1 VIGFQST
8 HRDIFLPAYLSVYPE
23 AYNYMG
29 SSISSKRNVK
39 MKMDAVDASLLVL
52 NTMSAFL
59 IVGIGKFD
67 LFGVD
72 FAATLF
78 SPAGFGPVDGVGNW
92 IRGNYHNDSYKRQRG
107 TEFAGKRHQELR

>member
-1 VIGFQST
+1 M
-8 HRDIFLPAYLSVYPE
+8 RLCWY
-23 AYNYMG
+23 
-29 SSISSKRNVK
+29 
-39 MKMDAVDASLLVL
+39 L

-78 SPAGFGPVDGVGNW
+78 SPAGFGLSTAWGKW

>member
-1 VIGFQST
+1 
-8 HRDIFLPAYLSVYPE
+8 
-23 AYNYMG
+23 MG

-78 SPAGFGPVDGVGNW
+78 RRLASACRRRGNW

>member
-1 VIGFQST
+1 
-8 HRDIFLPAYLSVYPE
+8 
-23 AYNYMG
+23 
-29 SSISSKRNVK
+29 

-78 SPAGFGPVDGVGNW
+78 SPAGFGLSTAWVIDT
-92 IRGNYHNDSYKRQRG
+92 RQLPQRFLQ
-107 TEFAGKRHQELR
+107 TTTRN

>member
-1 VIGFQST
+1 M
-8 HRDIFLPAYLSVYPE
+8 RLCWYLIPC
-23 AYNYMG
+23 
-29 SSISSKRNVK
+29 RR
-39 MKMDAVDASLLVL
+39 
-52 NTMSAFL
+52 FL

-78 SPAGFGPVDGVGNW
+78 SPAGFGLSTAWVIGYAA
-92 IRGNYHNDSYKRQRG
+92 ITTTISYKRQRG

>member
-8 HRDIFLPAYLSVYPE
+8 HRAIFSYLLTYR
-23 AYNYMG
+23 YILKHIIIWG

-78 SPAGFGPVDGVGNW
+78 FRRLASACRR
-92 IRGNYHNDSYKRQRG
+92 RG
-107 TEFAGKRHQELR
+107 